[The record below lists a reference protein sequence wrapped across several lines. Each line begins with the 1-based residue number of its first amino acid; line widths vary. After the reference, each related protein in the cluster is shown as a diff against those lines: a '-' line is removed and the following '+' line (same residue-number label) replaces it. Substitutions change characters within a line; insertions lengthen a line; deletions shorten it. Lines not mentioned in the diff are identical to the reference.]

1 MRTFVAERKPC
12 PFCDESISVNAKKCP
27 RCREWLE
34 AVWRDG
40 KTLIMVKTATLPDRC
55 VKSNQPAE
63 TQLKQ
68 HLSWH
73 PGWIY
78 VLAFMPFFYLIVALL
93 NRKTATISIGL
104 SDECD
109 RNRRIAFVIA
119 WSLAFAGIGIVIA
132 GFAVLKGDNPMYT
145 LCGGLVLTIGA
156 AIYGIVAG
164 SLVTTVKIT
173 DEHVWLNGVCEEY
186 LNDLPEWDG

>member
-1 MRTFVAERKPC
+1 MRTFVAESKPC

-78 VLAFMPFFYLIVALL
+78 VLAFMPVFYLIVALL

-104 SDECD
+104 SDECA

-132 GFAVLKGDNPMYT
+132 GFALLKGDNPMYT

-186 LNDLPEWDG
+186 LDELPEWDG